1 MPTMTGIGKSF
12 LGVRVLSD
20 AGLQVEAGEV
30 HAVMGENGAGKVFL
44 WTGGA
49 PRGALSQGFRTLGRG
64 SLGPIPWSV
73 LTLLVVAA
81 AAIALMRADFG
92 RTLVATGDN
101 ERAAALSGVRVG
113 RVRILA
119 FMLSGVAAAIAGILL
134 GGFAGVSGAG
144 DHRAGSHHHRVRR
157 GGSRTAAPQAQ
168 GKHLSLPPRKRSKE
182 IS

>member
-1 MPTMTGIGKSF
+1 
-12 LGVRVLSD
+12 
-20 AGLQVEAGEV
+20 
-30 HAVMGENGAGKVFL
+30 MGENGAGKVFL

-73 LTLLVVAA
+73 LILLVVA

-92 RTLVATGDN
+92 RTLVATGDI

-113 RVRILA
+113 RVRIPA

-157 GGSRTAAPQAQ
+157 GGSRTAAHQAQ